1 MVSFSWLV
9 VIHWNCLLGMI
20 VLTMLLVLLLF
31 TILVIPCWGSKHW
44 MRWSGLL
51 RKVARYWFMSG
62 LMNRNKGFSL
72 NRIISSLGIY
82 SLNLIPILNR
92 MVIVINRMVII
103 INRMVIIIN
112 RMVIVINRMVIV
124 INRMVI
130 VINRMV
136 IRVDRVIRWLVIAR
150 VGVMWFIRDTTMCL
164 RRENWMN
171 CLNRWKRCK

>member
-92 MVIVINRMVII
+92 MVIVINRMVI
-103 INRMVIIIN
+103 
-112 RMVIVINRMVIV
+112 
-124 INRMVI
+124 
-130 VINRMV
+130 
-136 IRVDRVIRWLVIAR
+136 RVDRVIRWLVIAR